1 MPPLPWEGEQEQC
14 GDWGEGRVR
23 ELSSWPHCPRA
34 LPAQVLTHPHLSPL
48 SHPVSPHLAV
58 PYTIPHGAPPPYTGT
73 RSFTTAQQ
81 LPPTPPQGQ
90 TRVLRPSVGT
100 LLPWVPVP
108 HHPPDI
114 PKAAGGLGPVL
125 LALTCPPPEP
135 GSHKCGL
142 TLPSL
147 HGFRSFQK
155 VCIWVR
161 STLLRG
167 MDTSPM
173 GSLRLNRS

>member
-1 MPPLPWEGEQEQC
+1 M
-14 GDWGEGRVR
+14 
-23 ELSSWPHCPRA
+23 
-34 LPAQVLTHPHLSPL
+34 
-48 SHPVSPHLAV
+48 
-58 PYTIPHGAPPPYTGT
+58 
-73 RSFTTAQQ
+73 
-81 LPPTPPQGQ
+81 
-90 TRVLRPSVGT
+90 GT

-108 HHPPDI
+108 HPPPDI
-114 PKAAGGLGPVL
+114 PKVAGGLGPVL
-125 LALTCPPPEP
+125 LALTCPPHEP
-135 GSHKCGL
+135 GSHKWGL